1 MFANGSATFYI
12 AQKKGQATYVFVN
25 INLDHNIAKGRVNS
39 NEFLLQLFQTFV
51 KRYVQM
57 IFCRKKKY
65 FGKFSYK
72 MRLFWLMQIF
82 SKNK

>member
-12 AQKKGQATYVFVN
+12 AQKKGQATYVIVN

-51 KRYVQM
+51 KRYVEM
-57 IFCRKKKY
+57 IFYRKKY

-82 SKNK
+82 S

>member
-1 MFANGSATFYI
+1 MEVQHFI
-12 AQKKGQATYVFVN
+12 LPKKGQATYVIVN
-25 INLDHNIAKGRVNS
+25 INLDHNNAKGRVNS

-57 IFCRKKKY
+57 IFYRKKNY

-72 MRLFWLMQIF
+72 MRLLWLMQIF
-82 SKNK
+82 S